1 MTRKPLTERL
11 ACACTR
17 RPWRTV
23 AVWALALVA
32 AGLLTSQFIGALEAS
47 DDFLTRPESKQVE
60 ELMAERLPGAD
71 ADTEIVVVRSTTLTV
86 DDPAFAAKVGT
97 IAERL
102 RALGT
107 DDVAGVQTYL
117 EAPPE
122 TAAMLVSGDRRTTIV
137 PVTLASPVLGAQP
150 HLAQVYPVVAAENGV
165 NGFQVVM
172 TGTGTWEYEA
182 HDVAASDLERGELI
196 GLPMA
201 LVILVVVF
209 GAVVA
214 ALVPL
219 AVAVVAIVIALA
231 LTALVGQTFTL
242 SIFAVNIITMMGLA
256 VGIDYTLFIVSR
268 YREEKARGLDDAGA
282 IARAASTASRAVLFS
297 GLTVVLALLGMLI
310 VPFTVFT
317 SLATGAILVVIAAVL
332 AALTLLPAVLAL
344 LGGRIEAL
352 RVPLRRSRA
361 RIRTGSGRGGAEG
374 DRDAGPA
381 GGDLWARLAHGVMRH
396 RVVSLVLGAGVLIAL
411 AVPALG
417 MERGETGVSGLP
429 ADLGTRQ
436 GYEILREEFNAGL
449 TSPII
454 VAVDGR
460 ADDPAVQE
468 AVQSLVEMATSEGR
482 FTPAGLQTSE
492 AGDLTVVEFA
502 INDEATSA
510 AAIEAV
516 TDLRGELVPAAF
528 AGVPAEVLV
537 GGGPAGFADMID
549 MVDFYSPIVLAA
561 VLSMSFVLLLVAF
574 RSLVIAVKA
583 VFMNLLSVGA
593 AYGLLTL
600 TFQKGV
606 GAGMLGLQRADAVEA
621 WVPLLLFCVLF
632 GLSMDYQVF
641 LLSRIRE
648 RYDQSGDTC
657 EAVAWGLSTTA
668 GIITGA
674 ALIMV
679 VVFAGLASGELVMF
693 QQIGFGLAVAIALDA
708 TLVRTV
714 VVPSTMALLG
724 DWNWYLPRWLEWL
737 PRLSVEGDAARPRAA
752 RVDGVGP

>member
-1 MTRKPLTERL
+1 MTKVSLTERVAS
-11 ACACTR
+11 ACAL
-17 RPWRTV
+17 RPWRTIT
-23 AVWALALVA
+23 VWALALVA
-32 AGLLTSQFIGALEAS
+32 AALLTSQCIGALEAS
-47 DDFLTRPESKQVE
+47 DDFLNKPESKQVE
-60 ELMAERLPGAD
+60 ALMAERLPGAD
-71 ADTEIVVVRSTTLTV
+71 ADTEIVVVRSATLTV
-86 DDPAFAAKVGT
+86 DDAAFAAKVGA
-97 IAERL
+97 IAKRL

-117 EAPPE
+117 DAPPE
-122 TAAMLVSGDRRTTIV
+122 TAAVLVSDDRRTTIV
-137 PVTLASPVLGAQP
+137 PVQLASPLFGAQK
-150 HLAQVYPVVAAENGV
+150 HLAKIYPLVASEDGE
-165 NGFQVVM
+165 GFQVVM

-182 HDVAASDLERGELI
+182 QGVAASDLERGELI
-196 GLPMA
+196 GLPIA
-201 LVILVVVF
+201 LIILVVVF

-219 AVAVVAIVIALA
+219 AVAVVAIVVAVA
-231 LTALVGQTFTL
+231 VTSLVGQTFTL

-268 YREEKARGLDDAGA
+268 YREEKARGLDTASA
-282 IARAASTASRAVLFS
+282 IGRAAATASRAVLFS
-297 GLTVVLALLGMLI
+297 GLTVVLALVGMLI
-310 VPFTVFT
+310 VPFSVFT
-317 SLATGAILVVIAAVL
+317 SLATGAILVVIAAVP
-332 AALTLLPAVLAL
+332 AALTLLPAALSL
-344 LGGRIEAL
+344 LGARIEVL
-352 RVPLRRSRA
+352 RVPLRHLRS
-361 RIRTGSGRGGAEG
+361 SGRST
-374 DRDAGPA
+374 P
-381 GGDLWARLAHGVMRH
+381 GGDFWTRVAHGVMRN
-396 RVVSLVLGAGVLIAL
+396 RVLSLVLGAGVLVAL

-417 MERGETGVSGLP
+417 MNRGETGVSGLP
-429 ADLGTRQ
+429 ARLGTRQ
-436 GYEILREEFNAGL
+436 GYEILHREFSAGL
-449 TSPII
+449 TSPIV

-460 ADDPAVQE
+460 TDDPPVQE
-468 AVQSLVEMATSEGR
+468 GVERLVADATSKGR
-482 FTPAGLQTSE
+482 FTPAGVKTSA
-492 AGDLTVVEFA
+492 AGDLTVIKLA

-510 AAIEAV
+510 AAIDAV
-516 TDLRGELVPAAF
+516 TDLRRDLIPVAF
-528 AGVPAEVLV
+528 AGAPARVLV
-537 GGGPAGFADMID
+537 GGSPAAFADMID
-549 MVDFYSPIVLAA
+549 MVDFYSPIVIAA
-561 VLSMSFVLLLVAF
+561 VLAMSSVLLLFAF
-574 RSLVIAVKA
+574 RSLVIALKA

-606 GAGMLGLQRADAVEA
+606 GAGALGLQRADAVEA

-648 RYDQSGDTC
+648 RHDRGGDTR

-737 PRLSVEGDAARPRAA
+737 PRVNIEEGRPGGERT
-752 RVDGVGP
+752 VDREAPVAPSRPAGPLAVT